1 MKPLSLALPHL
12 IVMVGIPGS
21 GKSFFAE
28 HFASTFNAPYVS
40 FSELSYEIFG
50 QNSPD
55 TAVTAKVSNYV
66 LGQLLKTG
74 QTVVYEGPTEI
85 KSVRIALVK
94 IAKDN
99 GYNPLLVWVQTE
111 SAAAKIRATKKQ
123 TGKTYLNDEQFDT
136 ILRRF
141 TPPSSTEK
149 AIVISGKHT
158 YASQLRIVLKRLSMS
173 RTERIEQ
180 APVQV
185 DERRH
190 ITIR

>member
-123 TGKTYLNDEQFDT
+123 TGKTCLNDEQFDT